1 MGKIQKISNYAK
13 DKMRETRFNKL
24 VKECERLYATHPLAE
39 WQRERIAEI
48 RALGEFKCKVVDDK
62 AMETKRRM
70 VEEFMQ
76 FEIDFIYASTKFR
89 QEHPGE
95 EMKLAKESK
104 VSAFFK
110 DIVERAKA
118 LGNS

>member
-1 MGKIQKISNYAK
+1 MGKIQQISNYAK
-13 DKMRETRFNKL
+13 DKMRESRFNKL

-76 FEIDFIYASTKFR
+76 FEIDFIYASAKFR
-89 QEHPGE
+89 EENPGE
-95 EMKLAKESK
+95 EMKFAKESK

-110 DIVERAKA
+110 DIIERAKT
-118 LGNS
+118 LGN